1 MRLCIG
7 QFIALR
13 RYSVPSN
20 SIAREHGVGVVG
32 QVPRGV
38 EQPVLADVGG
48 ADVLEPLL
56 DVPTADVV
64 LHLALDDAA
73 LGVEH
78 RQARA
83 QLVGEAEQVELGAE
97 LAVVALLGLG
107 QPVEVGLQLVLGR
120 PRGAVDALQLRVLL
134 RAAPVG
140 GGAAHQL
147 EGVAEHLGGRHVRA
161 AAQVAPGAG
170 AVAAHVV
177 VDGQLGAAHL
187 DGRALGR
194 GLGRAA
200 LEADQLALVRL
211 AGQLDEGVVVGD
223 LAPLE
228 GLALVDDALHDLL
241 ERAQVL
247 GGERGLD
254 VEVVVEAV
262 ADRRPDAQARVGV
275 HLLHGLREHVGGRVA
290 QHVEAV
296 LLRRGHRLDD
306 VAVGQHVREVA
317 QLAVDPGDEH
327 AAVTLEQ
334 LAGGGLLRH
343 RSLAPGDV
351 DGDLGRHGGTPGGV
365 GCGGPRGRPTAKG
378 IEAGAARCDAVTG
391 GSPLEDTPG

>member
-1 MRLCIG
+1 MW
-7 QFIALR
+7 R
-13 RYSVPSN
+13 R
-20 SIAREHGVGVVG
+20 
-32 QVPRGV
+32 
-38 EQPVLADVGG
+38 
-48 ADVLEPLL
+48 
-56 DVPTADVV
+56 ADVV

-83 QLVGEAEQVELGAE
+83 QLVGEAEQVELGPE

-107 QPVEVGLQLVLGR
+107 QPVEVGLHLVLGR
-120 PRGAVDALQLRVLL
+120 PRGAVDALELRVLL
-134 RAAPVG
+134 RPAPVG

-147 EGVAEHLGGRHVRA
+147 EGVAEHLGGGHVRA
-161 AAQVAPGAG
+161 PAQVAPGAG

-177 VDGQLGAAHL
+177 VDGQLGAAHF
-187 DGRALGR
+187 DARPFRGRLGR
-194 GLGRAA
+194 PA
-200 LEADQLALVRL
+200 LEADQLALVGL
-211 AGQLDEGVVVGD
+211 VGELDERVVIRD
-223 LAPLE
+223 LAAHE

-262 ADRRPDAQARVGV
+262 ADRRPDAQACLGV
-275 HLLHGLREHVGGRVA
+275 HLLHRLRQHVGGGVA

-296 LLRRGHRLDD
+296 LLGGGHRLDD
-306 VAVGQHVREVA
+306 VAVGEHVREVA
-317 QLAVDPGDEH
+317 QLAVDPRH
-327 AAVTLEQ
+327 QHTALALEQ

-351 DGDLGRHGGTPGGV
+351 DGDLGSHEEGLLVVSG
-365 GCGGPRGRPTAKG
+365 RGRGRRGRGDRTRHSG
-378 IEAGAARCDAVTG
+378 IEGPWRMPATPPSRRTAPSRVTC
-391 GSPLEDTPG
+391 

>member
-1 MRLCIG
+1 MTPPLGWKTARPE
-7 QFIALR
+7 
-13 RYSVPSN
+13 PSSSGKLN
-20 SIAREHGVGVVG
+20 RSSSA
-32 QVPRGV
+32 P
-38 EQPVLADVGG
+38 
-48 ADVLEPLL
+48 
-56 DVPTADVV
+56 
-64 LHLALDDAA
+64 
-73 LGVEH
+73 
-78 RQARA
+78 
-83 QLVGEAEQVELGAE
+83 E

-107 QPVEVGLQLVLGR
+107 QPVEVGLHLVLGR
-120 PRGAVDALQLRVLL
+120 PRGAVDALELRVLL

-147 EGVAEHLGGRHVRA
+147 EGVAEHLGGGHVRA

-177 VDGQLGAAHL
+177 VDGQLGAAHFHRGAF
-187 DGRALGR
+187 GRVFR
-194 GLGRAA
+194 RPA

-211 AGQLDEGVVVGD
+211 AGELDERVVVRD
-223 LAPLE
+223 LTAHE

-241 ERAQVL
+241 QRPQVL

-262 ADRRPDAQARVGV
+262 ADRRADAQARVGV
-275 HLLHGLREHVGGRVA
+275 HLLHRLREHVRGRVA

-296 LLRRGHRLDD
+296 LLARGHRLDD
-306 VAVGQHVREVA
+306 VAAGQHVREVA

-351 DGDLGRHGGTPGGV
+351 DGDLGRHRGTPGGV
-365 GCGGPRGRPTAKG
+365 GCVGPRGRPRPRVSRGSVTAATQIPRPPTCG
-378 IEAGAARCDAVTG
+378 PAG
-391 GSPLEDTPG
+391 GSASP